1 MLEIAIVSFY
11 TVMKDAM
18 NIAEPDLLTLLD
30 ELLTLPVEA
39 E

>member
-1 MLEIAIVSFY
+1 MLEIAIVGFN

-18 NIAEPDLLTLLD
+18 NITEPDMLTLLD